1 MPLDSPEEGSQDE
14 VQEGAAASEEGDA
27 GGEGDERK
35 GRAVSA
41 FDSKTLKALLR
52 VHIEDLQQEGRG
64 GLMRSV
70 SSVLSLS
77 EKDITKAITARVR
90 TLREEVQHLLG
101 ECGGEST
108 GDLEA
113 MRQGL
118 ADNAAPVS
126 LQQLSVWRENLM
138 QLFHDQ
144 GKNAEEIVEGQ
155 FSERRNTRK
164 YQEQEEILQSIEIV
178 FLLEEISNNRQAKVR
193 EALETTVQATG
204 PGGKLTEVRNRLFAL
219 LSERRQKEFDAS
231 KKLDILRKEIREEQD
246 QREYDDLSGKIL
258 ERFGRGKGEATFHT
272 QQSLAKALR
281 VEEGRVEHILARM
294 NQERKIGFMT
304 GVGGQGMYMCRD
316 KAFFKYVSDELITEL
331 APSYFDQVG
340 EFLKKAL
347 DQGEVVDREYLE
359 ANEHELKLPSDVAA
373 DLLDCY
379 VAKTA
384 LVKKNRDKG
393 YHLTEE
399 GRGVMPN
406 SGLFERAS
414 LAQKFY
420 LPTGGPYVEDGR
432 NMRDV
437 YRERRQVK
445 EIAVD
450 LPEKESG
457 KILWITEV
465 QFGHRDCDEAALA
478 LYKEHIEKLLPEE
491 RPDTIILSGIVFG
504 RYRHFKKN
512 NRYVMD
518 YDIDEQLKKAGEL
531 LQWCVGL
538 RERWGK
544 SVKIIYNKS
553 DNDKDL
559 AKDYNFDAVC
569 KVLRPLLRSQS
580 RGGKAPAES
589 VPDSSTYRGA
599 TYYEFD
605 QAQHTKAWQWH
616 ECFQYDMVIE
626 YMYRCQRPLY
636 TAAEVGAKYGEDK
649 FTEEYLLVLYAY
661 GKLKDGESL
670 EQLADGGDKTA
681 KLALEVLKVENIP
694 VPGKEFADFTMTSDV
709 NLTMKTKGKTWKDE
723 ERHYFRQS
731 PTSKVKY
738 PLDAA
743 ADEIRNRLSQGLD
756 VPTVQTIEGE
766 KFWAGVHLHEQTF
779 LVSTP
784 GMHRYN
790 PNADAYGRTESDEGE
805 RISKTRRDL
814 LIPGMTAC
822 EYTDDGRFLMDIY
835 DEKLLKISEKS
846 DEQMVAI
853 FLSDFQVGS
862 VTARPDL
869 LVKNLDFI
877 FYHILPHKKVVLYIN
892 GDIIQGY
899 NYGKFPIENAGIGLM
914 GPEAQN
920 EFVARIFHNI
930 LSHVPSKYKANLE
943 LVAIT
948 PGNHEWNTGR
958 SGEYGTSH
966 LQQLKEIFRAY
977 SENKWTTKL
986 FDNQGKVKGKRGH
999 WWIGPTAITDVQH
1012 YHLLVQHYL
1021 LEHGSSKG
1029 GGGFSLLAG
1038 RQLLAGMGDQFR
1050 DVHIFNSGHLHYWS
1064 MYGQN
1069 GKIFTQNSSFAGTS
1083 SFEQWRGHD
1092 AVRGS
1097 QMMHLG
1103 GKRAPKI
1110 EVFTPE
1116 FLHQYVPQ
1124 GAYSDAELQK
1134 EGFATDRGF
1143 DPREDGFSRFRRK
1156 GKLQRMSAIQKKL
1169 WDEIEDIKWGDP
1181 GDL

>member
-1 MPLDSPEEGSQDE
+1 MPLDSPPGAQDE
-14 VQEGAAASEEGDA
+14 GHEGAAAPGQKDASGVGEERG
-27 GGEGDERK
+27 
-35 GRAVSA
+35 VVA
-41 FDSKTLKALLR
+41 FNQKTLKALLR
-52 VHIEDLQQEGRG
+52 VYSDDAEEVAGDVVK
-64 GLMRSV
+64 SV
-70 SSVLSLS
+70 AKVLSLS
-77 EKDITKAITARVR
+77 EKDVTRAITAKVR
-90 TLREEVQHLLG
+90 ALREEVEYLLG
-101 ECGGEST
+101 VVEEAS
-108 GDLEA
+108 GDEGDR

-118 ADNAAPVS
+118 ADDAAPVS
-126 LQQLSVWRENLM
+126 LQQLAEWRKSLDQ
-138 QLFHDQ
+138 QLFHVQMKDAEAMLQ
-144 GKNAEEIVEGQ
+144 EHFHERNASPQ
-155 FSERRNTRK
+155 
-164 YQEQEEILQSIEIV
+164 YQEQERILENMEVV
-178 FLLEEISNNRQAKVR
+178 FLLKDIAKNRETKVR
-193 EALETTVQATG
+193 EVLEAPIETAG
-204 PGGKLTEVRNRLFAL
+204 PGEALSEIRERLFDL
-219 LSERRQKEFDAS
+219 LSKRRQKEFDVAQ
-231 KKLDILRKEIREEQD
+231 KLDLLREEMWQE
-246 QREYDDLSGKIL
+246 REEDEYERLSGKIL
-258 ERFGRGKGEATFHT
+258 ALFGRGKGEAPFHT
-272 QQSLAKALR
+272 QKSLAKALR
-281 VEEGRVEHILARM
+281 VEEGRIKHILGQM
-294 NQERKIGFMT
+294 NQERKIGFMMGT
-304 GVGGQGMYMCRD
+304 GGQEVYMCRD
-316 KAFFKYVSDELITEL
+316 KKIFEYLPDELIAEL
-331 APSYFDQVG
+331 DPAYFDQVG
-340 EFLKKAL
+340 TFLKKTL

-359 ANEHELKLPSDVAA
+359 ENEHECKLPSDVAA
-373 DLLDCY
+373 CLLDCY
-379 VAKTA
+379 VAKTN
-384 LVKKNRDKG
+384 LVKKTKEKG

-399 GRGVMPN
+399 GRGVMPS
-406 SGLFERAS
+406 SGLFERAH
-414 LAQKFY
+414 LAQKLY
-420 LPTGGPYVEDGR
+420 LPTGGPYVEEGR
-432 NMRDV
+432 SSRDV
-437 YRERRQVK
+437 YRERRHVK
-445 EIAVD
+445 EITVD

-465 QFGHRDCDEAALA
+465 QFGHRDCDEEALA
-478 LYKEHIEKLLPEE
+478 LYKERIEKLPPEE
-491 RPDTIILSGIVFG
+491 CPDTIILSGIVFG

-512 NRYVMD
+512 NVLVKD
-518 YDIDEQLKKAGEL
+518 EEIEEQLQKTGKL
-531 LQWCVGL
+531 LQWCIGL
-538 RERWGK
+538 REKWGK
-544 SVKIIYNKS
+544 NVKIIYNKS

-559 AKDYNFDAVC
+559 ARDYTYDAVS

-580 RGGKAPAES
+580 RGGKGSAEA
-589 VPDSSTYRGA
+589 VPEASSYRGA

-605 QAQHTKAWQWH
+605 HAQHTKAWQWH
-616 ECFQYDMVIE
+616 ECFQYDVVVE
-626 YMYRCQRPLY
+626 YMVRCHRPLY
-636 TAAEVGAKYGEDK
+636 TALEVREKCGEDK
-649 FTEEYLLVLYAY
+649 FMEEYLLLLYAY
-661 GKLKDGESL
+661 GKLKNGESL
-670 EQLADGGDKTA
+670 EKLAEGGDKLA
-681 KLALEVLKVENIP
+681 KLALEVLVVENIP
-694 VPGKEFADFTMTSDV
+694 VPGKVFTDFTVTSDV
-709 NLTMKTKGKTWKDE
+709 NLTMKTKGKEWKDE

-743 ADEIRNRLSQGLD
+743 ADEIRNRLSQGLE
-756 VPTVQTIEGE
+756 VPTLRTVQGE

-784 GMHRYN
+784 GMHRYD
-790 PNADAYGRTESDEGE
+790 PNIDAYGRTESDEGE

-814 LIPGMTAC
+814 LIPGMTAV

-835 DEKLLKISEKS
+835 DEKLLKIAEKS

-877 FYHILPHKKVVLYIN
+877 FHHILPHKKVVLYIN
-892 GDIIQGY
+892 GDVIQGY

-966 LQQLKEIFRAY
+966 LQQLKEIFRGY

-986 FDNQGKVKGKRGH
+986 FDNQGKVQGKRGH

-1069 GKIFTQNSSFAGTS
+1069 GKFFTQNSSLAGTS

-1103 GKRAPKI
+1103 GRRAPKI
-1110 EVFTPE
+1110 EVLTPE

-1124 GAYSDAELQK
+1124 GAYSDAELLKQ
-1134 EGFATDRGF
+1134 GFRTDRGF
-1143 DPREDGFSRFRRK
+1143 DPKEDGFSRFRTNGQIQK
-1156 GKLQRMSAIQKKL
+1156 MSAIQKKL
-1169 WDEIEDIKWGDP
+1169 CDEVEDINWGDP
-1181 GDL
+1181 GKL